1 VSRKQFLLVLVALVV
16 LVAAGLA
23 LQSKKQASYQAP
35 DTRVGQRLVEGFK
48 VDDVATIEIVEPTGK
63 VTLVRGERGWT
74 VKERGDYPA
83 DVEPI
88 RNLLLRLQELK
99 VVQAEGLSDAVK
111 PRLQLAAPD
120 AGAKPEETGTLVELK
135 GRDGKAVAKLVLG
148 KKTLREMKMPGLP
161 VDGVPSGRYVWVAA
175 DPQRVNVVNESFG
188 NVLAKPEQWLAKEL
202 VRYERPKSITTFG
215 PDGKERWSVAKDKED
230 AEWKLAG
237 TGPLDLQKAYDA
249 SSALYALQI
258 ADAAPGVSDAD
269 AGLDK
274 PTTVQATT
282 FEGWNYE
289 LKIGKPA
296 PDNRYYARSS
306 VTGTVP
312 EARKAPEDE
321 KAEDKEKADKA
332 FAERKDALAAKLA
345 HEQSVGGRT
354 VLITK
359 VAADPLL
366 RDRND
371 LIKVDKPKDAKAKDA
386 KGAKGAKK

>member
-1 VSRKQFLLVLVALVV
+1 MTGKQFLLVLVALAV

-23 LQSKKQASYQAP
+23 LQSRKQASYQAP

-48 VDDVATIEIVEPTGK
+48 VDDVVTIDIVEPKAT

-83 DVEPI
+83 DLEPI
-88 RNLLLRLQELK
+88 RDLLLKLHEIK
-99 VVQAEGLSDAVK
+99 VVQAEGLSDAIK

-148 KKTLREMKMPGLP
+148 KKTVKEMKMPGLP
-161 VDGVPSGRYVWVAA
+161 LDGVPSGRYVWVAA
-175 DPQRVNVVNESFG
+175 DPQRVNVVNEAFG

-202 VRYERPKSITTFG
+202 MRFERPKSITTFG
-215 PDGKERWSVAKDKED
+215 PDGKENWSVAKDKED

-237 TGPLDLQKAYDA
+237 PGPLDLQKAYDA

-269 AGLDK
+269 AGLDN
-274 PTTVQATT
+274 PTTVRAAT
-282 FEGWNYE
+282 FEGWTYE

-296 PDNRYYARSS
+296 PDNRYYVRSS
-306 VTGTVP
+306 VTGAVP
-312 EARKAPEDE
+312 EARKAPGDE

-332 FAERKDALAAKLA
+332 FADQKEALTAKLA
-345 HEQSVGGRT
+345 REQAVAGRT
-354 VLITK
+354 VL
-359 VAADPLL
+359 VAKTAVDPLL
-366 RDRND
+366 RDRRE
-371 LIKVDKPKDAKAKDA
+371 LIKVDKPKDAK
-386 KGAKGAKK
+386 GAKGAKK